1 MKNILNEQL
10 ILSEMKYWQVPGLSI
25 ACVKDG
31 ESYAGGFGIRDIKNM
46 PVDGDTVFCIAS
58 CSKAMTSAVI
68 AMLVTEGLL
77 DYDRPV
83 REYLPKLRLADSRAE
98 KELTLRDILCH
109 RSGLA
114 PHDGTWPSAVSPDEF
129 AERLAFLA
137 PSAPFRSK
145 AQYSNVM
152 YALAGHIAETAAG
165 MSWPDIM
172 KEYLF
177 DPLGM
182 VSTTCRANDLIDE
195 TNHAEPFQVIDGV
208 LTQLQ
213 IWDVDTV
220 APAAS
225 VNTCASDMTKW
236 LSFLTSG
243 GMTASGRQLI
253 APEVF
258 REMTEKQID
267 YPDFIDDK
275 ALYPLDGYAFG
286 WQTGSYRGR
295 RILRHTGK
303 IEGYSSVQAFLP
315 EENAGAAILLN
326 LHSPTV
332 SVMFNLLYDILDRLA
347 GFEHTDRTGLF
358 HGKSLPSAEDYN
370 DCREDIFSARYPSA
384 IPCKDI
390 QNGRELTGI
399 YTSGGYD
406 PIEIFFEDNELF
418 LVNRR
423 MRCDIRPYCGGLY
436 KAEGFKEDI
445 MTYDMPLY
453 FIRTGGRITALA
465 MPLEPLTPDII
476 FTKK

>member
-1 MKNILNEQL
+1 
-10 ILSEMKYWQVPGLSI
+10 
-25 ACVKDG
+25 
-31 ESYAGGFGIRDIKNM
+31 
-46 PVDGDTVFCIAS
+46 
-58 CSKAMTSAVI
+58 
-68 AMLVTEGLL
+68 
-77 DYDRPV
+77 
-83 REYLPKLRLADSRAE
+83 
-98 KELTLRDILCH
+98 
-109 RSGLA
+109 
-114 PHDGTWPSAVSPDEF
+114 
-129 AERLAFLA
+129 
-137 PSAPFRSK
+137 
-145 AQYSNVM
+145 
-152 YALAGHIAETAAG
+152 
-165 MSWPDIM
+165 
-172 KEYLF
+172 
-177 DPLGM
+177 
-182 VSTTCRANDLIDE
+182 
-195 TNHAEPFQVIDGV
+195 
-208 LTQLQ
+208 
-213 IWDVDTV
+213 
-220 APAAS
+220 
-225 VNTCASDMTKW
+225 
-236 LSFLTSG
+236 
-243 GMTASGRQLI
+243 
-253 APEVF
+253 
-258 REMTEKQID
+258 MTEKQID

-358 HGKSLPSAEDYN
+358 HGNSLPSAEDYN

-423 MRCDIRPYCGGLY
+423 MRCNIRPYCGGLY